1 MGVIDSAWCRA
12 VTKID
17 TLIESGKKTFNVF
30 EIAYIATLC
39 GVPANEVNSLANYSI
54 QALRGAYG

>member
-12 VTKID
+12 VNKVD
-17 TLIESGKKTFNVF
+17 ALIENGKKTFNIF
-30 EIAYIATLC
+30 EITHIANLC
-39 GVPANEVNSLANYSI
+39 GVPPQEVNSLVKYSI

>member
-17 TLIESGKKTFNVF
+17 TLIEGGKKTFNIF
-30 EIAYIATLC
+30 EIAHIATLC
-39 GVPANEVNSLANYSI
+39 GVPPNQVNNLANYSI
-54 QALRGAYG
+54 QALRGVYG